1 MHDSRLLDQSSES
14 HSPAKPAPRVHLLNA
29 KQHFE
34 CIHGALDAPREGIA
48 FLWNR
53 PLAHGAWKKIKPNSP
68 LERSF
73 SLLKESQGEE
83 DCFFSVNTFSGWRR
97 APLLKTLN
105 ACYVDL
111 DWGRPLRSSDHQAIL
126 SFLEEAELPAPSL
139 IMETGR
145 GAHLYWLLE
154 PTPARALPI
163 WQAIED
169 RLIDALRPIKA
180 DPAVRDCTRMLRLAG
195 SVNGKNGAYVKGYQR
210 DGMRWHIDALAQ
222 AVLGDVPAV
231 QARPAYQRGAQ
242 ARSVRSQGPHRWLAV
257 LNDLVRI
264 GRDWKKIPSGHRD
277 QWLFLCAVSV
287 SWFASPD
294 SIEAEVSALAQQ
306 FTNLKDTEIKKAV
319 HCALERAR
327 KAERGEKG
335 FWQGTA
341 CDPRYRFK
349 RETLHRLMAP
359 LIRGSLKDAMRA
371 LMTEAQA
378 LARKTERDAAR
389 WAGAYTKSGFRKEN
403 EASVEEA
410 GVLRAAGW
418 RMEDIARKL
427 AVSCSTVK
435 RWVVTARAG
444 MAAPVPGQA
453 SVPHEN
459 LIALSAS
466 AAAKRIDASLMDR
479 LKVLLTARATTAPCI
494 PGPRPAPVHRFAI
507 AAQNGGILL
516 PSTEDIPRKTKICLD
531 HAQNETPFRVPYAA
545 PS

>member
-1 MHDSRLLDQSSES
+1 MHDSRLLDQSSQS
-14 HSPAKPAPRVHLLNA
+14 ISPEKAAPRIHLLNA
-29 KQHFE
+29 RQHFE
-34 CIHGALDAPREGIA
+34 SIHGALDAPREGIA
-48 FLWNR
+48 FLWDR
-53 PLAHGAWKKIKPNSP
+53 PIAHGAWKKIKPNSP

-73 SLLKESQGEE
+73 SLLKGSQGKE

-97 APLLKTLN
+97 TPLLKTLN

-126 SFLEEAELPAPSL
+126 AFIEESELPAPSL

-154 PTPARALPI
+154 PTPARALPV

-210 DGMRWHIDALAQ
+210 CVQRWNIDALAQ
-222 AVLGDVPAV
+222 AVLGDAPAP
-231 QARPAYQRGAQ
+231 QSKPAIQRSTR
-242 ARSVRSQGPHRWLAV
+242 ARSARSQGPHRWLAV

-264 GRDWKKIPSGHRD
+264 GRDWNKIPSGHRD
-277 QWLFLCAVSV
+277 QWLFLCAVSI

-306 FTNLKDTEIKKAV
+306 FTNLKDAEIKKAV

-327 KAERGEKG
+327 KAERGDKG

-359 LIRGSLKDAMRA
+359 LIRGGIKDAMRA

-389 WAGAYTKSGFRKEN
+389 WEGAYTKSGFRKEN
-403 EASVEEA
+403 RRSVEEA
-410 GVLRAAGW
+410 GTLRASGW
-418 RMEDIARKL
+418 RMEDIAKKL
-427 AVSCSTVK
+427 AVSLSTVK
-435 RWVVTARAG
+435 RWVVTARAC
-444 MAAPVPGQA
+444 MVAPISDQA

-479 LKVLLTARATTAPCI
+479 LKVLLAARTTTAPCI
-494 PGPRPAPVHRFAI
+494 PGPRPALVHRFAI

-516 PSTEDIPRKTKICLD
+516 PSTERLPRKTKIRLD
-531 HAQNETPFRVPYAA
+531 LAQNEAPFRVPCAV